1 MIPRT
6 PLSRCIGETP
16 YRRRPRIKRTPYV
29 SAHKPQVPT
38 LQLDLEDSECEE
50 VEQDQDATRLKPGQ
64 EMTLLG
70 SDEELS
76 DISSVSSSEDSS
88 EEDEEDEDEELIDKD
103 LRKQQKKSIFG
114 FQVKDKKRK
123 GG

>member
-1 MIPRT
+1 M
-6 PLSRCIGETP
+6 
-16 YRRRPRIKRTPYV
+16 
-29 SAHKPQVPT
+29 PT

-103 LRKQQKKSIFG
+103 LRK
-114 FQVKDKKRK
+114 
-123 GG
+123 